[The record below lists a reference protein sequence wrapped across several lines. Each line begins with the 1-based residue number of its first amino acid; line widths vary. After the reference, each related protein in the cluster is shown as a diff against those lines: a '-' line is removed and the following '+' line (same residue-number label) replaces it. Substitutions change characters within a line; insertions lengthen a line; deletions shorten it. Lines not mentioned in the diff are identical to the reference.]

1 MMNAGLGALM
11 PGQSDQ
17 SFNFPA
23 KQPMTPGDIVKSL
36 SNLSVPELVQI
47 GKSQPTGVPLWA
59 VITAISEAQK
69 KAQIN
74 AANQRQTAM
83 QQGAQLAQSP
93 TVAQEVLNSANYADD
108 TVYAA
113 NGGEMRVQSFQS
125 GGKPLGPRR
134 EEAPLTE
141 TLGLVDIPMVSVP
154 IYKPREGPER
164 GESREEY
171 EERKK
176 REAEEADAVAN
187 LPLRRAGRAAYDFL
201 RYLSEGPPQFAERVA
216 RDDELRSRAI
226 TATQPTQEPTR
237 TTVQTDVQT
246 RPDVVAVD
254 TAASTPNASPR
265 SAAEPVDRVVERRPT
280 GVGAAVDTPPA
291 DRTGIAA
298 FSPQSELA
306 KRLQEIREGTE
317 AERGV
322 LRGQKDVPQSVL
334 DARKRIDEI
343 LALTGTQYETE
354 RERMSKS
361 AEAAKQRAQERAA
374 LSPLTDRAT
383 LGKMLGATLKA
394 RTFGEG
400 LAAMAGAAG
409 EAQEE
414 RDKALRDAEDRYD
427 LRQSELFK
435 MDQLRTQINLESAKL
450 VEARADGD
458 FKRAK
463 DIEEKL
469 QKLKREAAIQQSNIL
484 IHMMD
489 AQVRGEANQA
499 QRESTKFARE
509 YQALQAAQLRV
520 TQAQESVL
528 KMLEKKFPLY
538 RAMQFDEPKFAAEQP
553 ETYKR
558 IKEAEKKLY
567 KEIVEPTIQTR
578 DRLELIVTGLPQ
590 EKAKVTKIAD

>member
-36 SNLSVPELVQI
+36 SNLSVPELIQI

-113 NGGEMRVQSFQS
+113 SGGEMRVQSFQS
-125 GGKPLGPRR
+125 GGNPQVDRILKKSPQSRTS
-134 EEAPLTE
+134 EENKILEDAGIKLE
-141 TLGLVDIPMVSVP
+141 KRTLPTDSWI
-154 IYKPREGPER
+154 
-164 GESREEY
+164 SRFD
-171 EERKK
+171 RWLASPFI
-176 REAEEADAVAN
+176 REAITGGA
-187 LPLRRAGRAAYDFL
+187 
-201 RYLSEGPPQFAERVA
+201 LSLS
-216 RDDELRSRAI
+216 DEDLAK
-226 TATQPTQEPTR
+226 R
-237 TTVQTDVQT
+237 T
-246 RPDVVAVD
+246 D
-254 TAASTPNASPR
+254 TAATNEKIAR
-265 SAAEPVDRVVERRPT
+265 IFGAEPVPVETLPEPVERSELDSAPRAIRDIRPLPPR
-280 GVGAAVDTPPA
+280 TPPSSGAKPGA
-291 DRTGIAA
+291 DAASVVSGASPSTTGIAA
-298 FSPQSELA
+298 FSPQAELA
-306 KRLQEIREGTE
+306 KRLQDIREGAE
-317 AERGV
+317 AERGA

-354 RERMSKS
+354 RGRMAKS
-361 AEAAKQRAQERAA
+361 AEDAKRRAQERAA
-374 LSPLTDRAT
+374 LNPFADPAT
-383 LGKMLGATLKA
+383 LGRMVAASSGKKTLGET
-394 RTFGEG
+394 

-409 EAQEE
+409 ESQQE

>member
-113 NGGEMRVQSFQS
+113 NGGEMRVQRFQS
-125 GGKPLGPRR
+125 GGAPRA
-134 EEAPLTE
+134 EMLFS
-141 TLGLVDIPMVSVP
+141 VDGVP

-171 EERKK
+171 EARKK
-176 REAEEADAVAN
+176 REAEEADEVAN
-187 LPLRRAGRAAYDFL
+187 RPLRRAARSAYDFL
-201 RYLSEGPPQFAERVA
+201 RSLSEGPRQFSERVA
-216 RDDELRSRAI
+216 QDEALRSRAI
-226 TATQPTQEPTR
+226 TAAQPTQEPTR
-237 TTVQTDVQT
+237 TTAQTDVQT
-246 RPDVVAVD
+246 RPAVVPVD
-254 TAASTPNASPR
+254 TAVPGPDASPKT
-265 SAAEPVDRVVERRPT
+265 AAKTVDRVVERRPT
-280 GVGAAVDTPPA
+280 GSGAAIDMPPA

-306 KRLQEIREGTE
+306 KRLQEIREGAE
-317 AERGV
+317 AERGA
-322 LRGQKDVPQSVL
+322 LREQKDVPQSVL

-354 RERMSKS
+354 RRRMAKS
-361 AEAAKQRAQERAA
+361 AEEAKRRAQERAA
-374 LSPLTDRAT
+374 LNPFADPAT
-383 LGKMLGATLKA
+383 LGRMVAASSGKKTLGET
-394 RTFGEG
+394 

-409 EAQEE
+409 ESQQE

-484 IHMMD
+484 IQMMD
-489 AQVRGEANQA
+489 AQVKGEANQA
-499 QRESTKFARE
+499 QRESIKFARE
-509 YQALQAAQLRV
+509 SQALQTAQLRV
-520 TQAQESVL
+520 AQAEESVIKTL
-528 KMLEKKFPLY
+528 QKEFGAQFTMLNMDEK
-538 RAMQFDEPKFAAEQP
+538 EFAKSYPDVYAKIRRREADLRKTVIDP
-553 ETYKR
+553 AV
-558 IKEAEKKLY
+558 KE
-567 KEIVEPTIQTR
+567 R
-578 DRLELIVTGLPQ
+578 DRLQLIATGLPPGVTVT
-590 EKAKVTKIAD
+590 EKK

>member
-69 KAQIN
+69 KAQIG

-83 QQGAQLAQSP
+83 QQGAQLAQKP
-93 TVAQEVLNSANYADD
+93 TVAQEVLGSANYTDD

-113 NGGEMRVQSFQS
+113 NGGEMRVPGFQF
-125 GGKPLGPRR
+125 GGASRADMLFS
-134 EEAPLTE
+134 
-141 TLGLVDIPMVSVP
+141 VDDVP

-176 REAEEADAVAN
+176 REAEEADEVAN
-187 LPLRRAGRAAYDFL
+187 RPLRRAARSAYDFL
-201 RYLSEGPPQFAERVA
+201 RSLSEGPRQFGEKVA
-216 RDDELRSRAI
+216 REEALRSTTMPAAQR
-226 TATQPTQEPTR
+226 TQEPTL
-237 TTVQTDVQT
+237 TTAQTDVQT
-246 RPDVVAVD
+246 RPAVVAVD
-254 TAASTPNASPR
+254 TAVPGPNASQRPT
-265 SAAEPVDRVVERRPT
+265 AVPVDRVAESKRT
-280 GVGAAVDTPPA
+280 GAGAAVDMPPA

-298 FSPQSELA
+298 FSPQSELV
-306 KRLQEIREGTE
+306 KRLQDIREGAKGE
-317 AERGV
+317 QDV
-322 LRGQKDVPQSVL
+322 LRGQTDVPQSVL
-334 DARKRIDEI
+334 DARKRIDDI

-354 RERMSKS
+354 RGRMAKS
-361 AEAAKQRAQERAA
+361 AEGARQRAQERAA
-374 LSPLTDRAT
+374 LNPFADPAT
-383 LGKMLGATLKA
+383 LGRMVAASSGKKTLGET
-394 RTFGEG
+394 

-409 EAQEE
+409 ESQQE

-484 IHMMD
+484 IQMMD
-489 AQVRGEANQA
+489 AQVRGGATQA
-499 QRESTKFARE
+499 QLEATKFARE
-509 YQALQAAQLRV
+509 SQALQTAQLRV
-520 TQAQESVL
+520 AQAEETVIKTLQKEFGPQLSLLNMDEKEFAKANPDLYAKIKRREADLRKTVIDRAVQE
-528 KMLEKKFPLY
+528 
-538 RAMQFDEPKFAAEQP
+538 
-553 ETYKR
+553 
-558 IKEAEKKLY
+558 
-567 KEIVEPTIQTR
+567 R
-578 DRLELIVTGLPQ
+578 DRLQLIATGLPSGVTVT
-590 EKAKVTKIAD
+590 EKK

>member
-36 SNLSVPELVQI
+36 SNLSVPELIQI

-93 TVAQEVLNSANYADD
+93 TVAQEVLNSANYTDD

-113 NGGEMRVQSFQS
+113 SGGEMRVPGFQF
-125 GGKPLGPRR
+125 GGASRADMLFS
-134 EEAPLTE
+134 
-141 TLGLVDIPMVSVP
+141 VDDVP

-171 EERKK
+171 EARKK
-176 REAEEADAVAN
+176 REAEEADEVAN
-187 LPLRRAGRAAYDFL
+187 RPLRRAARSAYDFL
-201 RYLSEGPPQFAERVA
+201 RSLSEGPRQFSERVA
-216 RDDELRSRAI
+216 QDEALRSRAI
-226 TATQPTQEPTR
+226 TVAQPTQEPTR
-237 TTVQTDVQT
+237 TTAQTDVQT
-246 RPDVVAVD
+246 RPDVVPVD
-254 TAASTPNASPR
+254 TAASKPNANQRPS
-265 SAAEPVDRVVERRPT
+265 EGPVDRVVERRPT
-280 GVGAAVDTPPA
+280 GAGAAIDMPPA

-306 KRLQEIREGTE
+306 KRLQEIREGAE
-317 AERGV
+317 AERGA

-354 RERMSKS
+354 RGRMAKS
-361 AEAAKQRAQERAA
+361 AEEAKRRAQERAA
-374 LSPLTDRAT
+374 LNPFADPAT
-383 LGKMLGATLKA
+383 LGRMVAASSGKKTLGET
-394 RTFGEG
+394 

-409 EAQEE
+409 ESQQE

-484 IHMMD
+484 IQMMD
-489 AQVRGEANQA
+489 AQVRGEATQA

-509 YQALQAAQLRV
+509 SQALQTAQLRV
-520 TQAQESVL
+520 AQAEEAVIKTLQKEFGPQLRLLNMNESEFAKANPDVY
-528 KMLEKKFPLY
+528 EKI
-538 RAMQFDEPKFAAEQP
+538 
-553 ETYKR
+553 KR
-558 IKEAEKKLY
+558 READLRKTVIDPAVKE
-567 KEIVEPTIQTR
+567 R
-578 DRLELIVTGLPQ
+578 DRLQLIATGLPSGVT
-590 EKAKVTKIAD
+590 VTKKK

>member
-93 TVAQEVLNSANYADD
+93 TVAQEVLNSANYTDD

-125 GGKPLGPRR
+125 GGNPQVDRILKKSPQSRTSEENKILEDAGIKLERR
-134 EEAPLTE
+134 
-141 TLGLVDIPMVSVP
+141 TLPTDSGI
-154 IYKPREGPER
+154 
-164 GESREEY
+164 SRFD
-171 EERKK
+171 RWLASPFI
-176 REAEEADAVAN
+176 REAITGGA
-187 LPLRRAGRAAYDFL
+187 
-201 RYLSEGPPQFAERVA
+201 LSLS
-216 RDDELRSRAI
+216 DEDLAK
-226 TATQPTQEPTR
+226 R
-237 TTVQTDVQT
+237 T
-246 RPDVVAVD
+246 D
-254 TAASTPNASPR
+254 TAATNEKIARVLGAKPAPAKTVS
-265 SAAEPVDRVVERRPT
+265 EPVNPEDLDPTLRAVRDIRPLPSPE
-280 GVGAAVDTPPA
+280 APPA
-291 DRTGIAA
+291 RDVASDTAGMSSGAPPSATGIAA

-317 AERGV
+317 AERGA

-354 RERMSKS
+354 RGRMAKS
-361 AEAAKQRAQERAA
+361 AEEAKRRAQERAA
-374 LSPLTDRAT
+374 LNPFADPAT
-383 LGKMLGATLKA
+383 LGRMVAASSGKKTLGET
-394 RTFGEG
+394 

-409 EAQEE
+409 ESQQE

-484 IHMMD
+484 IQMMD
-489 AQVRGEANQA
+489 AQVKGEATQA

-509 YQALQAAQLRV
+509 SQALQTAQLRV
-520 TQAQESVL
+520 AQAEEAVIKTLQKEFGPQLSLLNMNES
-528 KMLEKKFPLY
+528 E
-538 RAMQFDEPKFAAEQP
+538 FANANP
-553 ETYKR
+553 DVYAKIKR
-558 IKEAEKKLY
+558 READLRKTVIDPAVKE
-567 KEIVEPTIQTR
+567 R
-578 DRLELIVTGLPQ
+578 DRLQLIATGLPSGVTVT
-590 EKAKVTKIAD
+590 EKK

>member
-36 SNLSVPELVQI
+36 SNLSVPELIQI

-93 TVAQEVLNSANYADD
+93 TVAQEVLNSANYTDD

-113 NGGEMRVQSFQS
+113 SGGEMRVQKFQD

-134 EEAPLTE
+134 EQAPPTE

-171 EERKK
+171 EARRK
-176 REAEEADAVAN
+176 REAEEADEVAN
-187 LPLRRAGRAAYDFL
+187 RPLRRAARSAYDFL

-216 RDDELRSRAI
+216 SDDALRSRAI
-226 TATQPTQEPTR
+226 TAVQPTQEPTR
-237 TTVQTDVQT
+237 TTAQTDVQT
-246 RPDVVAVD
+246 RPDVVPVD
-254 TAASTPNASPR
+254 TAASRPNANQRP
-265 SAAEPVDRVVERRPT
+265 AAGTVDRVVERRPT
-280 GVGAAVDTPPA
+280 GSGAAIDMPPA

-317 AERGV
+317 AERGA

-354 RERMSKS
+354 RGRMAKS
-361 AEAAKQRAQERAA
+361 AEEAKRRAQERAA
-374 LSPLTDRAT
+374 LNPFADPAT
-383 LGKMLGATLKA
+383 LGRMVAASSGKKTLGET
-394 RTFGEG
+394 

-409 EAQEE
+409 ESQQE
-414 RDKALRDAEDRYD
+414 RDKALRDAEERYD

-435 MDQLRTQINLESAKL
+435 MDQLRTEINLESAKL

-484 IHMMD
+484 IQMMD
-489 AQVRGEANQA
+489 AQVRGEATQA
-499 QRESTKFARE
+499 QRESIKFARE
-509 YQALQAAQLRV
+509 SQALQTAQLRV
-520 TQAQESVL
+520 AQAEEAVIKTLQKEFGPQLSLLNMNES
-528 KMLEKKFPLY
+528 E
-538 RAMQFDEPKFAAEQP
+538 FAKANP
-553 ETYKR
+553 DVYAKIKR
-558 IKEAEKKLY
+558 READLRKTVIDPAVKE
-567 KEIVEPTIQTR
+567 R
-578 DRLELIVTGLPQ
+578 DRLQLIATGLPSGVTVT
-590 EKAKVTKIAD
+590 EKK